1 VKGFSGFP
9 KGKTRI
15 TPVPNLFFS
24 ELLPFI
30 NDIDELKLTLYCF
43 WRLGL
48 KEGDLRYLS
57 HNELEMDKILVD
69 SFKKPGIYALNQA
82 LERACARGTLLH
94 VTVAMTTDKEEHY
107 YFLNTPKGRMAVDSI
122 DKGDWTPKNDP
133 DNPIS
138 VAIERPNIFSV
149 YEQNIGALTPLM
161 ADKLLEAEKEFPDF
175 WLREAIRLAVE
186 NNARSWSYV
195 DAILKRWKREGKDSQ
210 YGKGKSDTEKT
221 RRKYLE
227 YLDS

>member
-1 VKGFSGFP
+1 MKGFSGFP

-48 KEGDLRYLS
+48 KEGELRYLS

-69 SFKKPGIYALNQA
+69 SFKEPSIHALNQA

-107 YFLNTPKGRMAVDSI
+107 YFLNTPKGRIAVDSI
-122 DKGDWTPKNDP
+122 DKGNWTPKNNP

-138 VAIERPNIFSV
+138 IAIERPNIFSV

>member
-1 VKGFSGFP
+1 MKGFSGFP

-24 ELLPFI
+24 ELMPFI
-30 NDIDELKLTLYCF
+30 DDIDELKLTLYCF

-57 HNELEMDKILVD
+57 HNELEMDKVLVD
-69 SFKKPGIYALNQA
+69 SFKEPGIRALNQA
-82 LERACARGTLLH
+82 LEKSCARGTLLH

-107 YFLNTPKGRMAVDSI
+107 YFLNTPKGRIAVDSI
-122 DKGDWTPKNDP
+122 DKGNWTPKNNP

-138 VAIERPNIFSV
+138 IAIERPNIFSV

-195 DAILKRWKREGKDSQ
+195 DAILKRWKREGKDSK

>member
-1 VKGFSGFP
+1 
-9 KGKTRI
+9 
-15 TPVPNLFFS
+15 
-24 ELLPFI
+24 
-30 NDIDELKLTLYCF
+30 
-43 WRLGL
+43 
-48 KEGDLRYLS
+48 
-57 HNELEMDKILVD
+57 
-69 SFKKPGIYALNQA
+69 
-82 LERACARGTLLH
+82 
-94 VTVAMTTDKEEHY
+94 MTTDKEEHY

-161 ADKLLEAEKEFPDF
+161 ADKLLEAEKGFPDF

>member
-1 VKGFSGFP
+1 MKGFSGFP

-30 NDIDELKLTLYCF
+30 DDIDELKLTLYCF

-48 KEGDLRYLS
+48 KEGELRYLS

-69 SFKKPGIYALNQA
+69 SFKEPSIHALNQA

-138 VAIERPNIFSV
+138 VSIERPNIFSI

-161 ADKLLEAEKEFPDF
+161 ADKLLQAEKDFPDF

-195 DAILKRWKREGKDSQ
+195 DAILNRWKREGKDSQ

>member
-30 NDIDELKLTLYCF
+30 DDIDELKLTLYCF

-69 SFKKPGIYALNQA
+69 SFKVSGIHALNQA

-107 YFLNTPKGRMAVDSI
+107 YFLNTPKGRMAVDNI

>member
-1 VKGFSGFP
+1 MKGFSGFP

-30 NDIDELKLTLYCF
+30 DDIDELKLTLYCF

-48 KEGDLRYLS
+48 KEGELRYLS

-69 SFKKPGIYALNQA
+69 SFKEPSIHALNQA

-138 VAIERPNIFSV
+138 VSIERPNIFSI

-161 ADKLLEAEKEFPDF
+161 ADKLLQAEKDFPDF

>member
-1 VKGFSGFP
+1 M
-9 KGKTRI
+9 
-15 TPVPNLFFS
+15 
-24 ELLPFI
+24 
-30 NDIDELKLTLYCF
+30 
-43 WRLGL
+43 
-48 KEGDLRYLS
+48 YLS
-57 HNELEMDKILVD
+57 HNELEMDKILVN
-69 SFKKPGIYALNQA
+69 SFKEPSIHAPNQA

-138 VAIERPNIFSV
+138 VAIERPNIFSI

>member
-1 VKGFSGFP
+1 MKGFSGFP

-30 NDIDELKLTLYCF
+30 DDIDELKLTLYCF

-48 KEGDLRYLS
+48 KEGELRYLS

-69 SFKKPGIYALNQA
+69 SFKEPSIHALNQA

-138 VAIERPNIFSV
+138 VAIERPNIFSI

-161 ADKLLEAEKEFPDF
+161 ADKLLQAEKDFPDF

-195 DAILKRWKREGKDSQ
+195 DAILNRWKREGKDSQ

>member
-161 ADKLLEAEKEFPDF
+161 ADKLLEAEKGFPDF

>member
-1 VKGFSGFP
+1 MKGFSGFP

-30 NDIDELKLTLYCF
+30 DDIDELKLTLYCF

-48 KEGDLRYLS
+48 QEGELRYLS

-69 SFKKPGIYALNQA
+69 SFKEPSIHALNQA

-138 VAIERPNIFSV
+138 VSIERPNIFSI

-161 ADKLLEAEKEFPDF
+161 ADKLLQAEKDFPDF

-195 DAILKRWKREGKDSQ
+195 DAILNRWKREGKDSQ

>member
-1 VKGFSGFP
+1 MKGFSGFP

-161 ADKLLEAEKEFPDF
+161 ADKLLEAEKEFSNVLGDK
-175 WLREAIRLAVE
+175 IG
-186 NNARSWSYV
+186 NALE
-195 DAILKRWKREGKDSQ
+195 LKRKELAKDFV
-210 YGKGKSDTEKT
+210 KTITVETEDGA
-221 RRKYLE
+221 E
-227 YLDS
+227 N